1 MQQVIRLLML
11 GSLAGNASAHVA
23 NDMPLLQH
31 APEHAW
37 LILALLPLL
46 LLLRPSVRRRKD

>member
-11 GSLAGNASAHVA
+11 GSMAGNASAHVA

-31 APEHAW
+31 ALEHAW
-37 LILALLPLL
+37 LTLALLPLL